1 MIDPI
6 EETERALEF
15 AEEEIAR
22 LRRERDTAREKC
34 GKIVSLW
41 GKTKIRLATANG
53 LLDEMEA
60 SLTTAPHKDSDMAA
74 IGYRRLVAWQRTILA
89 KRKGAE

>member
-41 GKTKIRLATANG
+41 GKTKIRLATANR
-53 LLDEMEA
+53 LLDEVAAWWLTHKMYCDLA
-60 SLTTAPHKDSDMAA
+60 SGLD
-74 IGYRRLVAWQRTILA
+74 LILA